1 MAPRPRT
8 VGAVLAERTRAW
20 CKLQP
25 ASTRA
30 TPDISSASLTSARP
44 AVVPGG
50 TVTAGARKAPLT
62 GNDHRRADAD
72 AIVQIGDVLVVHPDA
87 AVRDVAADRTRIV
100 GAMDGVLAARQG

>member
-30 TPDISSASLTSARP
+30 TPDISSASLSVGAARRCS
-44 AVVPGG
+44 GG

-62 GNDHRRADAD
+62 GNDHGRADPD
-72 AIVQIGDVLVVHPDA
+72 TVVQIGDVLVVHPDA

-100 GAMDGVLAARQG
+100 GAMDGV